1 MMGII
6 SASSSCAF
14 LISLGLNPSGMTLV
28 QLTSMVSFVILMS
41 SRYTDTVSP
50 KSFSGVFSFAGM
62 ITLSVMYWKAPGAA
76 DSPKLNLVNSNC
88 LCDNPKPS
96 GRIIAVLGWS
106 SGWISRL

>member
-1 MMGII
+1 MMGMI

-14 LISLGLNPSGMTLV
+14 LISFGLSPSGMTLV

-76 DSPKLNLVNSNC
+76 DNPKLSLITVYTF
-88 LCDNPKPS
+88 LPNPASPLEVVHS
-96 GRIIAVLGWS
+96 PQL
-106 SGWISRL
+106 LED